1 MSVHETA
8 RYLNA
13 DEFVSW
19 LIGRYGEQYIAET
32 VTAKDNSKSGKYAR
46 RWYAWREEQDL
57 ICVYT
62 ADSWLVNV
70 FHLNIQDVPE
80 CCFTERPRTYRKATP
95 EDKAEAIRRVE
106 AGESQRSVARDIG
119 VSYAALTKW
128 VLKASRGETFAAKDQ
143 VAA

>member
-1 MSVHETA
+1 MLVHETA

-19 LIGRYGEQYIAET
+19 LIGRYGEQHIAET
-32 VTAKDNSKSGKYAR
+32 VAAKDDSKSGKYAR

-80 CCFTERPRTYRKATP
+80 CCFTERPRTYHKATTD
-95 EDKAEAIRRVE
+95 ERIEAVRRVK
-106 AGESQRSVARDIG
+106 AGETQRSVARDMGI
-119 VSYAALTKW
+119 SYAALAKWLANAKQGKSLTAQTK
-128 VLKASRGETFAAKDQ
+128 